1 MKIEFD
7 DMKDVIA
14 ITAAVAFM
22 LDAIHDSQSISE
34 TYDKLHHQL
43 HNVEEQLA
51 TVPEL
56 QEFLLAQKAKGHGK
70 EGHTYSSVQTG

>member
-1 MKIEFD
+1 MKVTFD
-7 DMKDVIA
+7 DPKDVIA

-34 TYDKLHHQL
+34 TYNRLHHQL

-51 TVPEL
+51 MIPEL
-56 QEFLLAQKAKGHGK
+56 QEFLLAQRTK
-70 EGHTYSSVQTG
+70 EYGGQKTHAHASVP